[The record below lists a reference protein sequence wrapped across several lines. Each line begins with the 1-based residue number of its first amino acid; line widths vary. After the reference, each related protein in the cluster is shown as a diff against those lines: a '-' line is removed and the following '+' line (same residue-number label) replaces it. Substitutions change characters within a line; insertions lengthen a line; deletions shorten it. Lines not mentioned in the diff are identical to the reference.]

1 MSSTD
6 PTTPERDGPETVWL
20 GDGWSTG
27 VGSMPGTEP
36 HEAAAVVA
44 GEVPDLPHLVELP
57 GRGPGADLVGR
68 AAALLT
74 DLHVDLQPSGWR
86 LVDRPGT
93 DERRAHSYLS
103 HDLDELEGA
112 HQGRTGP
119 VKVQVCGPWTL
130 AAALRLPRGEPV
142 LSDAGAVRDL
152 VQSLTDGA
160 VQHLDD
166 VRRRLPGARTVL
178 QLDEPSLPAVLAG
191 GIRSSSGARSFRPV
205 PATTVEEALRGL
217 VDAAGVPVVAH
228 CCADRPPVATL
239 VRGGATGLSL
249 DLTRLGGSDVVDE
262 LGEAVDGGVRLLA
275 GVVPSTADGGV
286 AMSDPAGTVEPVRR
300 LWRRLGLPVEA
311 LRRVAVTPT
320 CGLAGASPDHARA
333 ALRLAAESARQ
344 LAEDPEG

>member
-1 MSSTD
+1 
-6 PTTPERDGPETVWL
+6 
-20 GDGWSTG
+20 
-27 VGSMPGTEP
+27 MPGTDP

-57 GRGPGADLVGR
+57 ARGPGADLAGR
-68 AAALLT
+68 TAALLT

-93 DERRAHSYLS
+93 DERRALSYLS

-112 HQGRTGP
+112 HQGRTLA
-119 VKVQVCGPWTL
+119 VKVQLCGPWTL

-152 VQSLTDGA
+152 VQSLTEGA
-160 VQHLDD
+160 VQHLAD
-166 VRRRLPGARTVL
+166 VRRRLPRAPLVL
-178 QLDEPSLPAVLAG
+178 QVDEPSLPAVLAG
-191 GIRSSSGARSFRPV
+191 GIRSSSGARSFAPV
-205 PATTVEEALRGL
+205 PATAVEESLRGL
-217 VDAAGVPVVAH
+217 VDAVGVPVVVH
-228 CCADRPPVATL
+228 CCAERPPVATL
-239 VRGGATGLSL
+239 VRAGAGGLSL
-249 DLTRLGGSDVVDE
+249 DLTVLARDVDDE

-275 GVVPSTADGGV
+275 GLVPSTSERGV
-286 AMSDPAGTVEPVRR
+286 PVSDPAGTVEPVRR
-300 LWRRLGLPVEA
+300 LWRRLGLPVA
-311 LRRVAVTPT
+311 SLRQVVVTPT